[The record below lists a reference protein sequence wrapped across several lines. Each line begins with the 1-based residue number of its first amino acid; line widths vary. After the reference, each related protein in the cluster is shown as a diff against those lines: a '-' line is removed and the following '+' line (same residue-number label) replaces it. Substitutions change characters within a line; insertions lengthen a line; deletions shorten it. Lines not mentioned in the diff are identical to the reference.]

1 VAKGALAVTTDQA
14 NAANRVDEV
23 LASIDEA
30 LTDTEKPQAA
40 ASDGPQKAR
49 ETLSETPAA
58 PEDGSAGKGPQSA
71 APAPHRRPAADDW
84 WDPLYQDDRAH
95 WDTHSGGI
103 YEDAAPE
110 AEGAPP
116 PPPPTPPDSRGN
128 DVVKTDGDDAQD
140 EPEDQAE
147 PDEGDEGDGAGRRR
161 WSFRRAPSA
170 PVAPGPIETAFDA
183 AQLHQ
188 SGWYPRRVWWVLR
201 WGTPALV
208 AWKSGLVDE
217 VGKQLSSFDGDIWGW
232 GVLTLLPCLFLTA
245 KTQHFY
251 PPLAWVLRIPI
262 SALAI
267 TSLSNAPV
275 HVGSVNEGK
284 HMAGHQV
291 ILAADLG
298 GGLNFGTITAAGL
311 AAIITAFLVF
321 YLKTGGESKYVRWVN
336 TEILIIMGFA
346 ASGFYEAAGWKGPS
360 DFILSLTEKQ
370 GVSWGY
376 GALAVIITLF
386 LLLRKHSNKRAV
398 ICGFIAATLYAAAGG
413 DWAWPQ
419 NLITLGCESV
429 GLV

>member
-1 VAKGALAVTTDQA
+1 MTTDQA

-23 LASIDEA
+23 LASIDDA
-30 LTDTEKPQAA
+30 LNDAEKPQAA
-40 ASDGPQKAR
+40 ASEGPQEAPQAP
-49 ETLSETPAA
+49 SEALPVPERPERPEPAESAEKRLESA
-58 PEDGSAGKGPQSA
+58 PSVPL
-71 APAPHRRPAADDW
+71 RRPATDDW
-84 WDPLYQDDRAH
+84 WVPLYQDDRAH

-103 YEDAAPE
+103 YDDAGPAAAGAPQ
-110 AEGAPP
+110 PP
-116 PPPPTPPDSRGN
+116 PPPAGRGD
-128 DVVKTDGDDAQD
+128 DVAKTDGEDAPD

-147 PDEGDEGDGAGRRR
+147 PDESDEGDGAGRRR
-161 WSFRRAPSA
+161 WSFRRAPN
-170 PVAPGPIETAFDA
+170 PHVTTPGPIETAFHA

-217 VGKQLSSFDGDIWGW
+217 LGKQLSSFDGDIWGW

-262 SALAI
+262 SALAL

-275 HVGSVNEGK
+275 HVGSTNEGI
-284 HMAGHQV
+284 HMDGHQV
-291 ILAADLG
+291 VIAADLG
-298 GGLNFGTITAAGL
+298 GGLNLGTVSAAGL

-321 YLKTGGESKYVRWVN
+321 YLKTGGENKYVRWVN

-370 GVSWGY
+370 AASWGY
-376 GALAVIITLF
+376 GALAIIITGF